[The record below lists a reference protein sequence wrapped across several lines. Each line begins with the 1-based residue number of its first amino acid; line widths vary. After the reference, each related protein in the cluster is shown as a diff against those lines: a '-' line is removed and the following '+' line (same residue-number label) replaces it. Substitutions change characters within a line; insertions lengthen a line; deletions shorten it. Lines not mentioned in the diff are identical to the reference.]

1 MSVLLYWRRLVLLG
15 GYGMKK
21 FIVAGIFMVLC
32 TGLQAQSMDTTSIY
46 KDRKDSLSAAV
57 FVGHQENSISRGK
70 TLRTELISASG
81 LQKMA
86 CCNLAESFENSASV
100 TVGYSDAVTGA
111 RQIRLL
117 GLSGTYTQMLD
128 ENRPVMR
135 GITAPYGL
143 SYVPGPWLES
153 IQIAKGSPSVI
164 NGLES
169 MTGQINLE
177 HKKPTEEKPLFI
189 QASMMSDT
197 KADFNATSAWRL
209 SPTIYTILLGHVSGN
224 FKTYDMNHD
233 GFRDDPRML
242 QFNVANRW
250 LYYTPELQVR
260 WGVKAVRDRRQGG
273 MDGYDKDRLHSLVT
287 EPVEVTAPARGSVVR
302 QDSPTAEVTS
312 IKESLSGTPWG
323 TDITNSLLNAY
334 LKVGKPLREDGSSS
348 IAAIADWSWQKSD
361 SWFGASS
368 YLASQQSGF
377 VNLLYRNM
385 LNESHDF
392 TVGLSGTFDH
402 IDEAV
407 SKLDY
412 SLWNMT
418 DGNILRPYSGIADHF
433 FGGAYGEYTFHAGD
447 IFTSIVGVSAD
458 WYKGN
463 GLKVAPRVTLK
474 YSPAEWLVARANGG
488 RGLRYADPVADNIGV
503 MSTHSWLKG
512 DCMERLL
519 EDSWTFGGNV
529 TFYLPFGVDPSKT
542 YISFDYFRTQ
552 FVRQSMVDYEVP
564 GVDVNGGR
572 EIWFFD
578 SDGRRSYSDNWQVDF
593 NVEPFDRFT
602 VALTGRYTNARQE
615 NYGGELVEKPMLSRF
630 KGVLNLQYKTNLS
643 RWIFDFTAS
652 VNGSARVYDFM
663 KDLRDGDGSL
673 LYADGRTPVYPL
685 LYAQITRRFRGFDIY
700 AGVENITDFTQKHV
714 LVGDRNAAGERSPWT
729 SGFDASCVWG
739 PIMGRRINLGVRLT
753 LWRATKND

>member
-1 MSVLLYWRRLVLLG
+1 MATVLSVGMS
-15 GYGMKK
+15 
-21 FIVAGIFMVLC
+21 
-32 TGLQAQSMDTTSIY
+32 AQSVDTTSIY
-46 KDRKDSLSAAV
+46 KDRKDSLNATV

-197 KADFNATSAWRL
+197 KADFNATSAWQL
-209 SPTIYTILLGHVSGN
+209 SPTVYTILLGHVSGN
-224 FKTYDMNHD
+224 FKTYDMNDD
-233 GFRDDPRML
+233 GFRDDPKML

-260 WGVKAVRDRRQGG
+260 WGVKAVRDHRQGG
-273 MDGYDKDRLHSLVT
+273 MDGYDKSGMEPRWASDEFILEPT
-287 EPVEVTAPARGSVVR
+287 EGNSFAKYLS
-302 QDSPTAEVTS
+302 
-312 IKESLSGTPWG
+312 ESPWG

-377 VNLLYRNM
+377 INLLYRNM

-407 SKLDY
+407 AKLDY
-412 SLWNMT
+412 GLWSGENWN
-418 DGNILRPYSGIADHF
+418 GQRPYSGIADHF

-458 WYKGN
+458 WYKGS
-463 GLKVAPRVTLK
+463 GFKLAPRVTLK
-474 YSPAEWLVARANGG
+474 YSPTEWFVARVNGG

-503 MSTHSWLKG
+503 MSTHSRLQG
-512 DCMERLL
+512 NCMERLL
-519 EDSWTFGGNV
+519 EDSWTFGGNL
-529 TFYLPFGVDPSKT
+529 TFYMPLGVDPSKT
-542 YISFDYFRTQ
+542 YVSFDYFRTQ
-552 FVRQSMVDYEVP
+552 FARQLMVDYEMP
-564 GVDVNGGR
+564 GTDVNGGR
-572 EIWFFD
+572 DIWFFD
-578 SDGRRSYSDNWQVDF
+578 SGGRRSYSDNWQVDF

-602 VALTGRYTNARQE
+602 VALTGRYTNAWQE
-615 NYGGELVEKPMLSRF
+615 NYGGELVEKPMLSCF

-663 KDLRDGDGSL
+663 KDLKDDGGEL
-673 LYADGRTPVYPL
+673 LYPDGRTPVYPL

-700 AGVENITDFTQKHV
+700 AGVENITNFTQKHV
-714 LVGDRNAAGERSPWT
+714 LVGDRNAAGEWTPWT
-729 SGFDASCVWG
+729 PGFDASCVWG

>member
-1 MSVLLYWRRLVLLG
+1 
-15 GYGMKK
+15 MKK
-21 FIVAGIFMVLC
+21 VIFIGIFMVL
-32 TGLQAQSMDTTSIY
+32 GASLFAQSVDTASIY
-46 KDRKDSLSAAV
+46 KDRKDSLNATV

-128 ENRPVMR
+128 ENRPIMR

-197 KADFNATSAWRL
+197 KADFNATSAWQL
-209 SPTIYTILLGHVSGN
+209 SPTIYTIVLGHVSGN

-233 GFRDDPRML
+233 GFRDDPKML
-242 QFNVANRW
+242 QLNVANRW

-273 MDGYDKDRLHSLVT
+273 MDGYDKDRV
-287 EPVEVTAPARGSVVR
+287 
-302 QDSPTAEVTS
+302 
-312 IKESLSGTPWG
+312 SLSNTPWG
-323 TDITNSLLNAY
+323 TDITNRLLNAY

-385 LNESHDF
+385 LNDSHDF

-407 SKLDY
+407 AKLDY
-412 SLWNMT
+412 GLWNT
-418 DGNILRPYSGIADHF
+418 ADGNIQRPYSGIADHF

-463 GLKVAPRVTLK
+463 GFKVAPRVTLK
-474 YSPAEWLVARANGG
+474 YSPVEWFVARANGG

-529 TFYLPFGVDPSKT
+529 TFYMPFGVDPSKT

-552 FVRQSMVDYEVP
+552 FSRQLMVDYEVT
-564 GVDVNGGR
+564 GADVNGGR
-572 EIWFFD
+572 DIWFFD

-593 NVEPFDRFT
+593 NIEPFDRFT

-615 NYGGELVEKPMLSRF
+615 NYNGALVEKPMLSRF

-663 KDLRDGDGSL
+663 KDLKDGDGSL

-685 LYAQITRRFRGFDIY
+685 LYAQITRRFRGFDVY
-700 AGVENITDFTQKHV
+700 VGVENITNFTQKHV
-714 LVGDRNAAGERSPWT
+714 LVGDHNASGEWTPWT
-729 SGFDASCVWG
+729 PGFDASCVWG

>member
-1 MSVLLYWRRLVLLG
+1 MATVLSVGMS
-15 GYGMKK
+15 
-21 FIVAGIFMVLC
+21 
-32 TGLQAQSMDTTSIY
+32 AQSVDTTSIY
-46 KDRKDSLSAAV
+46 KDRKDSLNATV

-197 KADFNATSAWRL
+197 KADFNATSAWQL
-209 SPTIYTILLGHVSGN
+209 SPTVYTILLGHVSGN
-224 FKTYDMNHD
+224 FKTYDMNDD
-233 GFRDDPRML
+233 GFRDDPKML

-260 WGVKAVRDRRQGG
+260 WGVKAVRDHRQGG
-273 MDGYDKDRLHSLVT
+273 MDGYDKSGMEPRWASDESILEPT
-287 EPVEVTAPARGSVVR
+287 EGNSFAKYLS
-302 QDSPTAEVTS
+302 
-312 IKESLSGTPWG
+312 ESHWG

-377 VNLLYRNM
+377 INLLYRNM

-407 SKLDY
+407 AKLDY
-412 SLWNMT
+412 GLWSGENWN
-418 DGNILRPYSGIADHF
+418 GQRPYSGIADHF

-503 MSTHSWLKG
+503 MSTHSRLQG
-512 DCMERLL
+512 NCMERLL
-519 EDSWTFGGNV
+519 EDSWTFGGNL
-529 TFYLPFGVDPSKT
+529 TFYMPLGVDPSKT
-542 YISFDYFRTQ
+542 YVSFDYFRTQ
-552 FVRQSMVDYEVP
+552 FARQLMVDYEVP
-564 GVDVNGGR
+564 GTDVNGGR
-572 EIWFFD
+572 DIWFFD

-615 NYGGELVEKPMLSRF
+615 NYGGELVEKPMLSCF

-663 KDLRDGDGSL
+663 KDLKDDGGEL
-673 LYADGRTPVYPL
+673 LYPDGCTPVYPL

-700 AGVENITDFTQKHV
+700 AGVENITNFTQKHV
-714 LVGDRNAAGERSPWT
+714 LVGDRNAAGEWTPWT
-729 SGFDASCVWG
+729 PGFDASCVWG

>member
-1 MSVLLYWRRLVLLG
+1 MWIMRGLIISFLAV
-15 GYGMKK
+15 
-21 FIVAGIFMVLC
+21 FALC
-32 TGLQAQSMDTTSIY
+32 SPLSAQSVDTASIY
-46 KDRKDSLSAAV
+46 KDRKDSLSATV
-57 FVGHQENSISRGK
+57 FVGHQENAISRGK

-143 SYVPGPWLES
+143 SYIPGPWLES

-197 KADFNATSAWRL
+197 KADFNATSAWQV
-209 SPTIYTILLGHVSGN
+209 SPALYTILLGHVSGN
-224 FKTYDMNHD
+224 FKTFDMNDD

-242 QFNVANRW
+242 QFNVSNRW

-260 WGVKAVRDRRQGG
+260 WGVKAVKDRRQGG
-273 MDGYDKDRLHSLVT
+273 MDGYDKDR
-287 EPVEVTAPARGSVVR
+287 VR
-302 QDSPTAEVTS
+302 EALPLNYTS
-312 IKESLSGTPWG
+312 GALFNEPWG
-323 TDITNSLLNAY
+323 TDIDNRLLNAY

-348 IAAIADWSWQKSD
+348 VAAVVDWSWQKSD

-368 YLASQQSGF
+368 YLAEQQSGF
-377 VNLLYRNM
+377 VNLLYRNK
-385 LNESHDF
+385 LNDSHDF

-402 IDEAV
+402 IDETAA
-407 SKLDY
+407 KMD
-412 SLWNMT
+412 WAF
-418 DGNILRPYSGIADHF
+418 GNIYGNLMMGENVAYPYNGEADHL

-447 IFTSIVGVSAD
+447 IFTSIVGVAAN

-463 GLKVAPRVTLK
+463 GFKAAPRVTLK
-474 YSPAEWLVARANGG
+474 YSPVEWFVARANGG
-488 RGLRYADPVADNIGV
+488 RGLRYADPLADNIGV
-503 MSTHSWLKG
+503 MSTHSVIRG
-512 DCMERLL
+512 NCMERLL

-529 TFYLPFGVDPSKT
+529 TFYMPFGADPSTT
-542 YISFDYFRTQ
+542 YVSLDYFRTMFTKQ
-552 FVRQSMVDYEVP
+552 LMVDYEVP
-564 GVDVNGGR
+564 SLYGADGDKAGLR
-572 EIWFFD
+572 SIYFFD
-578 SDGRRSYSDNWQVDF
+578 SDWRRSYSDNWQIDF
-593 NVEPFDRFT
+593 NVEPFERFT
-602 VALTGRYTNARQE
+602 VALTGRYTNAKAE
-615 NYGGELVEKPMLSRF
+615 NYSGALVEKPMLSRF

-663 KDLRDGDGSL
+663 KDLRDDDGAL
-673 LYADGRTPVYPL
+673 LYPDGRTPVYPM

-700 AGVENITDFTQKHV
+700 AGVENITNFTQKKV
-714 LVGDRNAAGERSPWT
+714 LVGDRNAAGEWTPWT
-729 SGFDASCVWG
+729 PGFDASCVWG
-739 PIMGRRINLGVRLT
+739 PLMGRRINVGVRLT
-753 LWRATKND
+753 LWRATKD

>member
-1 MSVLLYWRRLVLLG
+1 MAL
-15 GYGMKK
+15 
-21 FIVAGIFMVLC
+21 ALC
-32 TGLQAQSMDTTSIY
+32 SSLAAQSVDTTSIY
-46 KDRKDSLSAAV
+46 KDRKDSLSATV
-57 FVGHQENSISRGK
+57 FVGHQDNAISKGK
-70 TLRTELISASG
+70 TLRTELISSSG

-197 KADFNATSAWRL
+197 KADFNATSAWQL
-209 SPTIYTILLGHVSGN
+209 SPKVYTILLGHVSGN

-233 GFRDDPRML
+233 GFRDDPKML

-260 WGVKAVRDRRQGG
+260 WGVKAVKDHRQGG
-273 MDGYDKDRLHSLVT
+273 MDGYDKDR
-287 EPVEVTAPARGSVVR
+287 VR
-302 QDSPTAEVTS
+302 EALPLNYTS
-312 IKESLSGTPWG
+312 GDLFSEPWG
-323 TDITNSLLNAY
+323 TDIDNRLLNAY
-334 LKVGKPLREDGSSS
+334 LKVGKPLREDGSAS

-368 YLASQQSGF
+368 YLAEQQSGF
-377 VNLLYRNM
+377 VNLLYRNK
-385 LNESHDF
+385 LNDSHDF

-402 IDEAV
+402 IDESAA
-407 SKLDY
+407 KMDY
-412 SLWNMT
+412 T
-418 DGNILRPYSGIADHF
+418 FGNIYGQLMMGENILHPYADVTDHF

-447 IFTSIVGVSAD
+447 IFTSIVGVDAN
-458 WYKGN
+458 WYKEN
-463 GLKVAPRVTLK
+463 GFKVAPRVTLK
-474 YSPAEWLVARANGG
+474 YSPAEWFVARANGG
-488 RGLRYADPVADNIGV
+488 RGLRYADPLADNIGV
-503 MSTHSWLKG
+503 MSTHSVFFG
-512 DCMERLL
+512 NCMNRLL

-529 TFYLPFGVDPSKT
+529 TFYMPFGADPSKT
-542 YISFDYFRTQ
+542 YISLDYFRSQ
-552 FVRQSMVDYEVP
+552 FVDQLMVDYEVP
-564 GVDVNGGR
+564 SVYGADGDKAGLR
-572 EIWFFD
+572 GIYFFD

-602 VALTGRYTNARQE
+602 VSLTGRYTNAKSE
-615 NYGGELVEKPMLSRF
+615 NYSGSLVEKPMLSRF

-663 KDLRDGDGSL
+663 KDLKDDDGSL
-673 LYADGRTPVYPL
+673 LYPDGRTPVYPM
-685 LYAQITRRFRGFDIY
+685 LYAQVTRRFRGFDVY
-700 AGVENITDFTQKHV
+700 VGVENLTNFTQKKV
-714 LVGDRNAAGERSPWT
+714 LVGDRNAAGEWTPWT
-729 SGFDASCVWG
+729 PGFDASCVWG
-739 PIMGRRINLGVRLT
+739 PIMGRRINVGVRLT
-753 LWRATKND
+753 LWRATKD

>member
-1 MSVLLYWRRLVLLG
+1 MATVLSVGMS
-15 GYGMKK
+15 
-21 FIVAGIFMVLC
+21 
-32 TGLQAQSMDTTSIY
+32 AQSVDTTSIY
-46 KDRKDSLSAAV
+46 KDRKDSLNATV

-197 KADFNATSAWRL
+197 KADFNATSAWQL
-209 SPTIYTILLGHVSGN
+209 SPTFYTLLLGHVSGN
-224 FKTYDMNHD
+224 FQTYDMNDD
-233 GFRDDPRML
+233 GFRDDPKML

-260 WGVKAVRDRRQGG
+260 WGVKAVRDHRQGG
-273 MDGYDKDRLHSLVT
+273 MDGYDKSGMEPRWASDEFILEPT
-287 EPVEVTAPARGSVVR
+287 EGNSFAKYLS
-302 QDSPTAEVTS
+302 
-312 IKESLSGTPWG
+312 ESPWG

-377 VNLLYRNM
+377 INLLYRNM

-407 SKLDY
+407 AKLDY
-412 SLWNMT
+412 GLWSGENWN
-418 DGNILRPYSGIADHF
+418 GQRPYSGIADHF

-458 WYKGN
+458 WYKGS
-463 GLKVAPRVTLK
+463 GFKLAPRVTLK
-474 YSPAEWLVARANGG
+474 YSPTEWFVARANGG

-503 MSTHSWLKG
+503 MSTHSRLQG
-512 DCMERLL
+512 NCMERLL
-519 EDSWTFGGNV
+519 EDSWTFGGNL
-529 TFYLPFGVDPSKT
+529 TFYMPLGVDPSKT
-542 YISFDYFRTQ
+542 YVSFDYFRTQ
-552 FVRQSMVDYEVP
+552 FARQLMVDYEMP
-564 GVDVNGGR
+564 GTDVNGGR
-572 EIWFFD
+572 DIWFFD
-578 SDGRRSYSDNWQVDF
+578 SGGRRSYSDNWQVDF

-615 NYGGELVEKPMLSRF
+615 NYGGELVEKPMLSCF

-663 KDLRDGDGSL
+663 KDLKDDGGEL
-673 LYADGRTPVYPL
+673 LYPDGRTPVYPL

-700 AGVENITDFTQKHV
+700 AGVENITNFTQMHV
-714 LVGDRNAAGERSPWT
+714 LVGDRNAAGEWTPWT
-729 SGFDASCVWG
+729 PGFDASCVWG

>member
-1 MSVLLYWRRLVLLG
+1 MATVLSVGMS
-15 GYGMKK
+15 
-21 FIVAGIFMVLC
+21 
-32 TGLQAQSMDTTSIY
+32 AQSVDTTSIY
-46 KDRKDSLSAAV
+46 KDRKDSLNATV

-197 KADFNATSAWRL
+197 KADFNATSAWQL
-209 SPTIYTILLGHVSGN
+209 SPTVYTILLGHVSGN
-224 FKTYDMNHD
+224 FKTYDMNDD
-233 GFRDDPRML
+233 GFRDDPKML

-260 WGVKAVRDRRQGG
+260 WGVKAVRDHRQGG
-273 MDGYDKDRLHSLVT
+273 MDGYDKSGMEPRWASDEFILEPT
-287 EPVEVTAPARGSVVR
+287 EGNSFAKYLS
-302 QDSPTAEVTS
+302 
-312 IKESLSGTPWG
+312 ESPWG

-377 VNLLYRNM
+377 INLLYRNM

-407 SKLDY
+407 AKLDY
-412 SLWNMT
+412 GLWSGENWN
-418 DGNILRPYSGIADHF
+418 GQRPYSGIADHF

-503 MSTHSWLKG
+503 MSTHSRLQG
-512 DCMERLL
+512 NCMERLL
-519 EDSWTFGGNV
+519 EDSWTFGGNL
-529 TFYLPFGVDPSKT
+529 TFYMPLGVDPSKT
-542 YISFDYFRTQ
+542 YVSFDYFRTQ
-552 FVRQSMVDYEVP
+552 FARQLMVDYEVP
-564 GVDVNGGR
+564 GTDVNGGR
-572 EIWFFD
+572 DIWFFD

-615 NYGGELVEKPMLSRF
+615 NYGGELVEKPMLSCF

-663 KDLRDGDGSL
+663 KDLKDDGGEL
-673 LYADGRTPVYPL
+673 LYPDGRTPVYPL

-700 AGVENITDFTQKHV
+700 AGVENITNFTQMHV
-714 LVGDRNAAGERSPWT
+714 LVGDRNAAGEWTPWT
-729 SGFDASCVWG
+729 PGFDASCVWG

>member
-1 MSVLLYWRRLVLLG
+1 MATVLSVGMS
-15 GYGMKK
+15 
-21 FIVAGIFMVLC
+21 
-32 TGLQAQSMDTTSIY
+32 AQSVDTTSIY
-46 KDRKDSLSAAV
+46 KDRKDSLNATV

-197 KADFNATSAWRL
+197 KADFNATSAWQL
-209 SPTIYTILLGHVSGN
+209 SPTVYTILLGHVSGN
-224 FKTYDMNHD
+224 FKTYDMNDD
-233 GFRDDPRML
+233 GFRDDPKML

-260 WGVKAVRDRRQGG
+260 WGVKAVRDHRQGG
-273 MDGYDKDRLHSLVT
+273 MDGYDKSGMEPRWASDEFVLEPT
-287 EPVEVTAPARGSVVR
+287 EGNSFAKYLS
-302 QDSPTAEVTS
+302 
-312 IKESLSGTPWG
+312 ESPWG

-377 VNLLYRNM
+377 INLLYRNM

-407 SKLDY
+407 AKLDY
-412 SLWNMT
+412 GLWSGENWN
-418 DGNILRPYSGIADHF
+418 GQRPYSGIADHF

-458 WYKGN
+458 WYKGS
-463 GLKVAPRVTLK
+463 GFKLAPRVTLK
-474 YSPAEWLVARANGG
+474 YSPAEWFVVRANGG

-503 MSTHSWLKG
+503 MSTHSRLQG
-512 DCMERLL
+512 NCMERLL
-519 EDSWTFGGNV
+519 EDSWTFGGNL
-529 TFYLPFGVDPSKT
+529 TFYMPLGVDPSKT
-542 YISFDYFRTQ
+542 YVSFDYFRTQ
-552 FVRQSMVDYEVP
+552 FARQLMVDYEVP
-564 GVDVNGGR
+564 GTDVNGGR
-572 EIWFFD
+572 DIWFFD

-615 NYGGELVEKPMLSRF
+615 NYGGELVEKPMLSCF

-663 KDLRDGDGSL
+663 KDLKDDGGEL
-673 LYADGRTPVYPL
+673 LYPDGRTPVYPL

-700 AGVENITDFTQKHV
+700 AGVENITNFTQKHV
-714 LVGDRNAAGERSPWT
+714 LVGDRNAAGEWTPWT
-729 SGFDASCVWG
+729 PGFDASCVWG

>member
-1 MSVLLYWRRLVLLG
+1 MATVLSVGMS
-15 GYGMKK
+15 
-21 FIVAGIFMVLC
+21 
-32 TGLQAQSMDTTSIY
+32 AQSVDTTSIY
-46 KDRKDSLSAAV
+46 KDRKDSLNATV

-197 KADFNATSAWRL
+197 KADFNATSAWQL
-209 SPTIYTILLGHVSGN
+209 SPTVYTILLGHVSGN
-224 FKTYDMNHD
+224 FKTYDMNDD
-233 GFRDDPRML
+233 GFRDDPKML

-260 WGVKAVRDRRQGG
+260 WGVKAVRDHRQGG
-273 MDGYDKDRLHSLVT
+273 MDGYDKSGMEPRWASDESILEPT
-287 EPVEVTAPARGSVVR
+287 EGNSFAKYLS
-302 QDSPTAEVTS
+302 
-312 IKESLSGTPWG
+312 ESHWG

-377 VNLLYRNM
+377 INLLYRNM

-407 SKLDY
+407 AKLDY
-412 SLWNMT
+412 GLWSGENWN
-418 DGNILRPYSGIADHF
+418 GQRPYSGIADHF

-458 WYKGN
+458 WYKGS
-463 GLKVAPRVTLK
+463 GFKLAPRVTLK
-474 YSPAEWLVARANGG
+474 YSPTEWFVARANGG

-503 MSTHSWLKG
+503 MSTHSRLQG
-512 DCMERLL
+512 NCMERLL
-519 EDSWTFGGNV
+519 EDSWTFGGNL
-529 TFYLPFGVDPSKT
+529 TFYMPLGVDPSKT
-542 YISFDYFRTQ
+542 YVSFDYFRTQ
-552 FVRQSMVDYEVP
+552 FARQLMVDYEVP
-564 GVDVNGGR
+564 GTDVNGGR
-572 EIWFFD
+572 DIWFFD

-615 NYGGELVEKPMLSRF
+615 NYGGELVEKPMLSCF

-663 KDLRDGDGSL
+663 KDLKDDGGEL
-673 LYADGRTPVYPL
+673 LYPDGRTPVYPL

-700 AGVENITDFTQKHV
+700 AGVENITNFTQMHV
-714 LVGDRNAAGERSPWT
+714 LVGDRNAAGEWTPWT
-729 SGFDASCVWG
+729 PGFDASCVWG

>member
-1 MSVLLYWRRLVLLG
+1 MATVLSVGMS
-15 GYGMKK
+15 
-21 FIVAGIFMVLC
+21 
-32 TGLQAQSMDTTSIY
+32 AQSVDTTSIY
-46 KDRKDSLSAAV
+46 KDRKDSLNATV

-197 KADFNATSAWRL
+197 KADFNATSAWQL
-209 SPTIYTILLGHVSGN
+209 SPTVYTILLGHVSGN
-224 FKTYDMNHD
+224 FKTYDMNDD
-233 GFRDDPRML
+233 GFRDDPKML

-260 WGVKAVRDRRQGG
+260 WGVKAVRDHRQGG
-273 MDGYDKDRLHSLVT
+273 MDGYDKSGMEPRWASDEFILEPT
-287 EPVEVTAPARGSVVR
+287 EGNSFAKYLS
-302 QDSPTAEVTS
+302 
-312 IKESLSGTPWG
+312 ESHWG

-377 VNLLYRNM
+377 INLLYRNM

-407 SKLDY
+407 AKLDY
-412 SLWNMT
+412 GLWSGENWN
-418 DGNILRPYSGIADHF
+418 GQRPYSGIADHF

-458 WYKGN
+458 WYKGS
-463 GLKVAPRVTLK
+463 GFKLAPRVTLK
-474 YSPAEWLVARANGG
+474 YSLAEWFVARANGG

-503 MSTHSWLKG
+503 MSTHSRLQG
-512 DCMERLL
+512 NCMERLL
-519 EDSWTFGGNV
+519 EDSWTFGGNL
-529 TFYLPFGVDPSKT
+529 TFYMPLGVDPSKT

-552 FVRQSMVDYEVP
+552 FARQLMVDYEVP
-564 GVDVNGGR
+564 GTDVNGGR
-572 EIWFFD
+572 DIWFFD

-615 NYGGELVEKPMLSRF
+615 NYGGELVEKPMLSCF

-663 KDLRDGDGSL
+663 KDLKDDGGEL
-673 LYADGRTPVYPL
+673 LYPDGRTPVYPL

-700 AGVENITDFTQKHV
+700 AGVENITNFTQMHV
-714 LVGDRNAAGERSPWT
+714 LVGDRNAAGEWTPWT
-729 SGFDASCVWG
+729 PGFDASCVWG

>member
-1 MSVLLYWRRLVLLG
+1 MATVLSVGMS
-15 GYGMKK
+15 
-21 FIVAGIFMVLC
+21 
-32 TGLQAQSMDTTSIY
+32 AQSVDTTSIY
-46 KDRKDSLSAAV
+46 KDRKDSLNATV

-197 KADFNATSAWRL
+197 KADFNATSAWQL
-209 SPTIYTILLGHVSGN
+209 SPTVYTILLGHVSGN
-224 FKTYDMNHD
+224 FKTYDMNDD
-233 GFRDDPRML
+233 GFRDDPKML

-260 WGVKAVRDRRQGG
+260 WGVKAVRDHRQGG
-273 MDGYDKDRLHSLVT
+273 MDGYDKSGMEPRWASDEFILEPT
-287 EPVEVTAPARGSVVR
+287 EGNSFAKYLS
-302 QDSPTAEVTS
+302 
-312 IKESLSGTPWG
+312 ESHWG

-348 IAAIADWSWQKSD
+348 MAAIADWSWQKSD

-377 VNLLYRNM
+377 INLLYRNM

-407 SKLDY
+407 AKLDY
-412 SLWNMT
+412 GLWSGENWN
-418 DGNILRPYSGIADHF
+418 GQRPYSGIADHF

-458 WYKGN
+458 WYKGS
-463 GLKVAPRVTLK
+463 GFKLAPRVTLK

-503 MSTHSWLKG
+503 MSTHSRLQG
-512 DCMERLL
+512 NCMERLL
-519 EDSWTFGGNV
+519 EDSWTFGGNL
-529 TFYLPFGVDPSKT
+529 TFYMPLGVDPSKT
-542 YISFDYFRTQ
+542 YVSFDYFRTQ
-552 FVRQSMVDYEVP
+552 FARQLMVDYEVP
-564 GVDVNGGR
+564 GTDVNGGR
-572 EIWFFD
+572 DIWFFD

-615 NYGGELVEKPMLSRF
+615 NYGGELVEKPMLSCF

-663 KDLRDGDGSL
+663 KDLKDDGGEL
-673 LYADGRTPVYPL
+673 LYPDGRTPVYPL

-700 AGVENITDFTQKHV
+700 AGVENITNFTQMHV
-714 LVGDRNAAGERSPWT
+714 LVGDRNAAGEWTPWT
-729 SGFDASCVWG
+729 PGFDASCVWG

>member
-1 MSVLLYWRRLVLLG
+1 MATVLSVGMS
-15 GYGMKK
+15 
-21 FIVAGIFMVLC
+21 
-32 TGLQAQSMDTTSIY
+32 AQSVDTTSIY
-46 KDRKDSLSAAV
+46 KDRKDSLNATV

-197 KADFNATSAWRL
+197 KADFNATSAWQL
-209 SPTIYTILLGHVSGN
+209 SPTVYTILLGHVSGN
-224 FKTYDMNHD
+224 FKTYDMNDD
-233 GFRDDPRML
+233 GFRDDPKML

-260 WGVKAVRDRRQGG
+260 WGVKAVRDHRQGG
-273 MDGYDKDRLHSLVT
+273 MDGYDKSGMEPRWASDEFILEPT
-287 EPVEVTAPARGSVVR
+287 EGNSFAKYLS
-302 QDSPTAEVTS
+302 
-312 IKESLSGTPWG
+312 ESPWG

-377 VNLLYRNM
+377 INLLYRNM

-407 SKLDY
+407 AKLDY
-412 SLWNMT
+412 GLWSGENWN
-418 DGNILRPYSGIADHF
+418 GQRPYSGIADHF

-458 WYKGN
+458 WYKGS
-463 GLKVAPRVTLK
+463 GFKLAPRVTLK
-474 YSPAEWLVARANGG
+474 YSPAEWFVVRANGG

-503 MSTHSWLKG
+503 MSTHSRLQG
-512 DCMERLL
+512 NCMERLL
-519 EDSWTFGGNV
+519 EDSWTFGGNL
-529 TFYLPFGVDPSKT
+529 TFYMPLGVDPSKT
-542 YISFDYFRTQ
+542 YVSFDYFRTQ
-552 FVRQSMVDYEVP
+552 FARQLMVDYEVP
-564 GVDVNGGR
+564 GTDVNGGR
-572 EIWFFD
+572 DIWFFD

-615 NYGGELVEKPMLSRF
+615 NYGGELVEKPMLSCF

-663 KDLRDGDGSL
+663 KDLKDDGGEL
-673 LYADGRTPVYPL
+673 LYPDGRTPVYPL

-700 AGVENITDFTQKHV
+700 AGVENITNFTQMHV
-714 LVGDRNAAGERSPWT
+714 LVGDRNAAGEWTPWT
-729 SGFDASCVWG
+729 PGFDASCVWG

>member
-1 MSVLLYWRRLVLLG
+1 MATVLSVGMS
-15 GYGMKK
+15 
-21 FIVAGIFMVLC
+21 
-32 TGLQAQSMDTTSIY
+32 AQSVDTTSIY
-46 KDRKDSLSAAV
+46 KDRKDSLNATV

-197 KADFNATSAWRL
+197 KADFNATSAWQL
-209 SPTIYTILLGHVSGN
+209 SPTVYTILLGHVSGN
-224 FKTYDMNHD
+224 FKTYDMNDD
-233 GFRDDPRML
+233 GFRDDPKML

-260 WGVKAVRDRRQGG
+260 WGVKAVRDHRQGG
-273 MDGYDKDRLHSLVT
+273 MDGYDKSGMEPRWASDESILEPT
-287 EPVEVTAPARGSVVR
+287 EGNSFAKYLS
-302 QDSPTAEVTS
+302 
-312 IKESLSGTPWG
+312 ESHWG

-377 VNLLYRNM
+377 INLLYRNM

-407 SKLDY
+407 AKLDY
-412 SLWNMT
+412 GLWSGENWN
-418 DGNILRPYSGIADHF
+418 GQRPYSGIADHF

-463 GLKVAPRVTLK
+463 GLKVAPKVTLK

-503 MSTHSWLKG
+503 MSTHSRLQG
-512 DCMERLL
+512 NCMERLL
-519 EDSWTFGGNV
+519 EDSWTFGGNL
-529 TFYLPFGVDPSKT
+529 TFYMPLGVDPSKT
-542 YISFDYFRTQ
+542 YVSFDYFRTQ
-552 FVRQSMVDYEVP
+552 FARQLMVDYEVP
-564 GVDVNGGR
+564 GTDVNGGR
-572 EIWFFD
+572 DIWFFD

-615 NYGGELVEKPMLSRF
+615 NYGGELVEKPMLSCF

-663 KDLRDGDGSL
+663 KDLKDDGGEL
-673 LYADGRTPVYPL
+673 LYPDGRTPVYPL

-700 AGVENITDFTQKHV
+700 AGVENITNFTQMHV
-714 LVGDRNAAGERSPWT
+714 LVGDRNAAGEWTPWT
-729 SGFDASCVWG
+729 PGFDASCVWG

>member
-1 MSVLLYWRRLVLLG
+1 
-15 GYGMKK
+15 MKK

-32 TGLQAQSMDTTSIY
+32 TGLQAQSVDTTSIY

-368 YLASQQSGF
+368 YLANQQSGF

-407 SKLDY
+407 AN
-412 SLWNMT
+412 WTMAC
-418 DGNILRPYSGIADHF
+418 GI
-433 FGGAYGEYTFHAGD
+433 
-447 IFTSIVGVSAD
+447 
-458 WYKGN
+458 
-463 GLKVAPRVTLK
+463 
-474 YSPAEWLVARANGG
+474 
-488 RGLRYADPVADNIGV
+488 
-503 MSTHSWLKG
+503 
-512 DCMERLL
+512 
-519 EDSWTFGGNV
+519 
-529 TFYLPFGVDPSKT
+529 
-542 YISFDYFRTQ
+542 
-552 FVRQSMVDYEVP
+552 
-564 GVDVNGGR
+564 
-572 EIWFFD
+572 
-578 SDGRRSYSDNWQVDF
+578 
-593 NVEPFDRFT
+593 
-602 VALTGRYTNARQE
+602 
-615 NYGGELVEKPMLSRF
+615 
-630 KGVLNLQYKTNLS
+630 
-643 RWIFDFTAS
+643 
-652 VNGSARVYDFM
+652 
-663 KDLRDGDGSL
+663 
-673 LYADGRTPVYPL
+673 
-685 LYAQITRRFRGFDIY
+685 
-700 AGVENITDFTQKHV
+700 
-714 LVGDRNAAGERSPWT
+714 
-729 SGFDASCVWG
+729 
-739 PIMGRRINLGVRLT
+739 
-753 LWRATKND
+753 

>member
-1 MSVLLYWRRLVLLG
+1 MATVLSVGMS
-15 GYGMKK
+15 
-21 FIVAGIFMVLC
+21 
-32 TGLQAQSMDTTSIY
+32 AQSVDTTSIY
-46 KDRKDSLSAAV
+46 KDRKDSLNATV

-197 KADFNATSAWRL
+197 KADFNATSAWQL
-209 SPTIYTILLGHVSGN
+209 SPTVYTILLGHVSGN
-224 FKTYDMNHD
+224 FKTYDMNDD
-233 GFRDDPRML
+233 GFRDDPKML

-260 WGVKAVRDRRQGG
+260 WGVKAVRDHRQGG
-273 MDGYDKDRLHSLVT
+273 MDGYDKSGMEPRWASDESILEPT
-287 EPVEVTAPARGSVVR
+287 EGNSFAKYLS
-302 QDSPTAEVTS
+302 
-312 IKESLSGTPWG
+312 ESHWG

-377 VNLLYRNM
+377 INLLYRNM

-407 SKLDY
+407 AKLDY
-412 SLWNMT
+412 GLWSGENWN
-418 DGNILRPYSGIADHF
+418 GQRPYSGIADHF
-433 FGGAYGEYTFHAGD
+433 FGGAYGEYTFHAGN

-503 MSTHSWLKG
+503 MSTHSRLQG
-512 DCMERLL
+512 NCMERLL
-519 EDSWTFGGNV
+519 EDSWTFGGNL
-529 TFYLPFGVDPSKT
+529 TFYMPLGVDPSKT
-542 YISFDYFRTQ
+542 YVSFDYFRTQ
-552 FVRQSMVDYEVP
+552 FARQLMVDYEVP
-564 GVDVNGGR
+564 GTDVNGGR
-572 EIWFFD
+572 DIWFFD

-615 NYGGELVEKPMLSRF
+615 NYGGELVEKPMLSCF

-663 KDLRDGDGSL
+663 KDLKDDGGEL
-673 LYADGRTPVYPL
+673 LYPDGCTPVYPL

-700 AGVENITDFTQKHV
+700 AGVENITNFTQKHV
-714 LVGDRNAAGERSPWT
+714 LVGDRNAAGEWTPWT
-729 SGFDASCVWG
+729 PGFDASCVWG

>member
-1 MSVLLYWRRLVLLG
+1 MGIMRRV
-15 GYGMKK
+15 
-21 FIVAGIFMVLC
+21 IVSFFAAFALC
-32 TGLQAQSMDTTSIY
+32 ASLSAQSVDTTSIY
-46 KDRKDSLSAAV
+46 KDRKDSLSVTV
-57 FVGHQENSISRGK
+57 FVGHQENAISKGK

-86 CCNLAESFENSASV
+86 CCNLAESFENTASV

-197 KADFNATSAWRL
+197 KADFNATSAWQV
-209 SPTIYTILLGHVSGN
+209 SPTLYTILLGHVSGN

-233 GFRDDPRML
+233 GFRDDPKML

-260 WGVKAVRDRRQGG
+260 WGVKAVKDHRQGG
-273 MDGYDKDRLHSLVT
+273 MDGYDKDR
-287 EPVEVTAPARGSVVR
+287 VR
-302 QDSPTAEVTS
+302 EALPLNYTS
-312 IKESLSGTPWG
+312 GELFKEPWG
-323 TDITNSLLNAY
+323 TDIDNRLLNAY

-348 IAAIADWSWQKSD
+348 VAAVVDWSWQKSD

-368 YLASQQSGF
+368 YLAEQQSGF
-377 VNLLYRNM
+377 VNLLYRNK
-385 LNESHDF
+385 LNDSHDF

-402 IDEAV
+402 IDETAA
-407 SKLDY
+407 KMD
-412 SLWNMT
+412 WAF
-418 DGNILRPYSGIADHF
+418 GNIYGQLMMGENILNPYSGVADHF

-447 IFTSIVGVSAD
+447 IFTSIVGVAAN

-463 GLKVAPRVTLK
+463 GFKAAPRVTLK
-474 YSPAEWLVARANGG
+474 YSPVEWFVARANGG
-488 RGLRYADPVADNIGV
+488 RGLRYADPLADNIGV
-503 MSTHSWLKG
+503 MSTHSVFKG
-512 DCMERLL
+512 NCMERLL

-529 TFYLPFGVDPSKT
+529 TFYMPFGADPSTT
-542 YISFDYFRTQ
+542 YVSLDYFRTVFTKQ
-552 FVRQSMVDYEVP
+552 LMVDYEVP
-564 GVDVNGGR
+564 SLYGADGDKAGLR
-572 EIWFFD
+572 SIYFFD
-578 SDGRRSYSDNWQVDF
+578 SDGRRSYSDNWQIDF
-593 NVEPFDRFT
+593 NVEPFERFT
-602 VALTGRYTNARQE
+602 VALTGRYTDAKAE
-615 NYGGELVEKPMLSRF
+615 NYSGALVEKPMLSRF

-663 KDLRDGDGSL
+663 KDLRDDDGSL
-673 LYADGRTPVYPL
+673 LYPDGRTPVYPM

-700 AGVENITDFTQKHV
+700 AGVENITNFTQKKV
-714 LVGDRNAAGERSPWT
+714 LVGDRNAAGEWTPWT
-729 SGFDASCVWG
+729 PGFDASCVWG
-739 PIMGRRINLGVRLT
+739 PLMGRRVNVGVRLT
-753 LWRATKND
+753 LWRATKD

>member
-1 MSVLLYWRRLVLLG
+1 MATVLSVGMS
-15 GYGMKK
+15 
-21 FIVAGIFMVLC
+21 
-32 TGLQAQSMDTTSIY
+32 AQSVDTTSIY
-46 KDRKDSLSAAV
+46 KDRKDSLNATV

-189 QASMMSDT
+189 QASMMNDT
-197 KADFNATSAWRL
+197 KADFNATSAWQL
-209 SPTIYTILLGHVSGN
+209 SPTVYTILLGHVSGN
-224 FKTYDMNHD
+224 FKTYDMNDD
-233 GFRDDPRML
+233 GFRDDPKML

-260 WGVKAVRDRRQGG
+260 WGVKAVRDHRQGG
-273 MDGYDKDRLHSLVT
+273 MDGYDKSGMEPRWASDEFILEPT
-287 EPVEVTAPARGSVVR
+287 EGNSFAKYLS
-302 QDSPTAEVTS
+302 
-312 IKESLSGTPWG
+312 ESPWG

-377 VNLLYRNM
+377 INLLYRNM

-407 SKLDY
+407 AKLDY
-412 SLWNMT
+412 GLWSGENWN
-418 DGNILRPYSGIADHF
+418 GQRPYSGIADHF

-458 WYKGN
+458 WYKGS
-463 GLKVAPRVTLK
+463 GFKLAPRVTLK
-474 YSPAEWLVARANGG
+474 YSPTEWFVARANGG

-503 MSTHSWLKG
+503 MSTHSRLQG
-512 DCMERLL
+512 NCMERLL
-519 EDSWTFGGNV
+519 EDSWTFGGNL
-529 TFYLPFGVDPSKT
+529 TFYMPLGVDPSKT
-542 YISFDYFRTQ
+542 YVSFDYFRTQ
-552 FVRQSMVDYEVP
+552 FARQLMVDYEVP
-564 GVDVNGGR
+564 GTDVNGGR
-572 EIWFFD
+572 DIWFFD

-615 NYGGELVEKPMLSRF
+615 NYGGELVEKPMLSCF

-663 KDLRDGDGSL
+663 KDLKDDGGEL
-673 LYADGRTPVYPL
+673 LYPDGRTPVYPL

-700 AGVENITDFTQKHV
+700 AGVENITNFTQMHV
-714 LVGDRNAAGERSPWT
+714 LVGDRNAAGEWTPWT
-729 SGFDASCVWG
+729 PGFDASCVWG

>member
-1 MSVLLYWRRLVLLG
+1 MMGIMRRV
-15 GYGMKK
+15 
-21 FIVAGIFMVLC
+21 IVSFFAAFALC
-32 TGLQAQSMDTTSIY
+32 ASLSAQSVDTTSIY
-46 KDRKDSLSAAV
+46 KDRKDSLSATV
-57 FVGHQENSISRGK
+57 FVGHQENAISKGK

-86 CCNLAESFENSASV
+86 CCNLAESFENTASV

-197 KADFNATSAWRL
+197 KADFNATSAWQV
-209 SPTIYTILLGHVSGN
+209 SPTLYTILLGHVSGN

-233 GFRDDPRML
+233 GFRDDPKML

-260 WGVKAVRDRRQGG
+260 WGVKAVKDHRQGG
-273 MDGYDKDRLHSLVT
+273 MDGYDKDR
-287 EPVEVTAPARGSVVR
+287 VR
-302 QDSPTAEVTS
+302 EALPLNYTS
-312 IKESLSGTPWG
+312 GELFKEPWG
-323 TDITNSLLNAY
+323 TDIDNHLLNAY

-348 IAAIADWSWQKSD
+348 VAAVVDWSWQKSD

-368 YLASQQSGF
+368 YLAEQQSGF
-377 VNLLYRNM
+377 VNLLYRNK
-385 LNESHDF
+385 LNDSHDF

-402 IDEAV
+402 IDETAA
-407 SKLDY
+407 KMD
-412 SLWNMT
+412 WAF
-418 DGNILRPYSGIADHF
+418 GNIYGQLMMGENILHPYSGVADHF

-447 IFTSIVGVSAD
+447 IFTSIVGAAVN

-463 GLKVAPRVTLK
+463 GFKAAPRVTFK
-474 YSPAEWLVARANGG
+474 YSPVEWFVARANGG
-488 RGLRYADPVADNIGV
+488 RGLRYADPLADNIGV
-503 MSTHSWLKG
+503 MSTHSVFNG
-512 DCMERLL
+512 NCMERLL

-529 TFYLPFGVDPSKT
+529 TFYMPFGSDPSTT
-542 YISFDYFRTQ
+542 YVSVDYFRTVFTKQ
-552 FVRQSMVDYEVP
+552 LMVDYEVP
-564 GVDVNGGR
+564 SLYGADGDKAGLR
-572 EIWFFD
+572 SIYFFD
-578 SDGRRSYSDNWQVDF
+578 SDGMRSYSDNWQIDF

-602 VALTGRYTNARQE
+602 VALTGRYTNAKAE
-615 NYGGELVEKPMLSRF
+615 NYGGDLVEKPMLSRF

-663 KDLRDGDGSL
+663 KDLRDDDGSL
-673 LYADGRTPVYPL
+673 LYPDGRTPVYPM

-700 AGVENITDFTQKHV
+700 AGVENITNFTQKKV
-714 LVGDRNAAGERSPWT
+714 LVGDRNAAGEWTPWT
-729 SGFDASCVWG
+729 PGFDASCVWG
-739 PIMGRRINLGVRLT
+739 PLMGRRVNVGVRLT
-753 LWRATKND
+753 LWRATKD

>member
-1 MSVLLYWRRLVLLG
+1 MATVLSVGMS
-15 GYGMKK
+15 
-21 FIVAGIFMVLC
+21 
-32 TGLQAQSMDTTSIY
+32 AQSVDTTSIY
-46 KDRKDSLSAAV
+46 KDRKDSLNATV
-57 FVGHQENSISRGK
+57 FVAHQENSISRGK

-197 KADFNATSAWRL
+197 KADFNATSAWQL
-209 SPTIYTILLGHVSGN
+209 SPTVYTILLGHVSGN
-224 FKTYDMNHD
+224 FKTYDMNDD
-233 GFRDDPRML
+233 GFRDDPKML

-260 WGVKAVRDRRQGG
+260 WGVKAVRDHRQGG
-273 MDGYDKDRLHSLVT
+273 MDGYDKSGMEPRWASDEFILEPT
-287 EPVEVTAPARGSVVR
+287 EGNSFAKYLS
-302 QDSPTAEVTS
+302 
-312 IKESLSGTPWG
+312 ESPWG

-377 VNLLYRNM
+377 INLLYRNM

-407 SKLDY
+407 AKLDY
-412 SLWNMT
+412 GLWSGENWN
-418 DGNILRPYSGIADHF
+418 GQRPYSGIADHF

-458 WYKGN
+458 WYKGS
-463 GLKVAPRVTLK
+463 GFKLAPRVTLK
-474 YSPAEWLVARANGG
+474 YSPTEWFVARANGG

-503 MSTHSWLKG
+503 MSTHSRLQG
-512 DCMERLL
+512 NCMERLL
-519 EDSWTFGGNV
+519 EDSWTFGGNL
-529 TFYLPFGVDPSKT
+529 TFYMPLGVDPSKT
-542 YISFDYFRTQ
+542 YVSFDYFRTQ
-552 FVRQSMVDYEVP
+552 FARQLMVDYEVP
-564 GVDVNGGR
+564 GTDVNGGR
-572 EIWFFD
+572 DIWFFD
-578 SDGRRSYSDNWQVDF
+578 SDGRRLYSDNWQVDF

-615 NYGGELVEKPMLSRF
+615 NYGGELVEKPMLSCF

-663 KDLRDGDGSL
+663 KDLKDDGGEL
-673 LYADGRTPVYPL
+673 LYPDGRTPVYPL

-700 AGVENITDFTQKHV
+700 AGVENITNFTQKHV
-714 LVGDRNAAGERSPWT
+714 LVGDRNAAGEWTPWT
-729 SGFDASCVWG
+729 PGFDASCVWG

>member
-1 MSVLLYWRRLVLLG
+1 MVFLFACCEQTSYIIVVDC
-15 GYGMKK
+15 MKK
-21 FIVAGIFMVLC
+21 TLMTLVSLLVTVSAF
-32 TGLQAQSMDTTSIY
+32 AQVVDTSSIY
-46 KDRKDSLSAAV
+46 KDRKDSLSATV

-197 KADFNATSAWRL
+197 KADFNATSAWQI
-209 SPTIYTILLGHVSGN
+209 SPTVYTIFLGHVSGN

-233 GFRDDPRML
+233 GFRDDPKML

-260 WGVKAVRDRRQGG
+260 WGVKAVSDHRQGG
-273 MDGYDKDRLHSLVT
+273 MDGYEKDMVL
-287 EPVEVTAPARGSVVR
+287 P
-302 QDSPTAEVTS
+302 SPFPGDAQMTS
-312 IKESLSGTPWG
+312 IDVIPWG
-323 TDITNSLLNAY
+323 TDIDNRLLNAY
-334 LKVGKPLREDGSSS
+334 LKIGKPLREDGSSS
-348 IAAIADWSWQKSD
+348 MAAIADWSWQKSD

-368 YLASQQSGF
+368 YLAEQQSGF
-377 VNLLYRNM
+377 VNLLYRNK
-385 LNESHDF
+385 LNGSHDF

-402 IDEAV
+402 IDENVAKFDYV
-407 SKLDY
+407 FWKLVGG
-412 SLWNMT
+412 
-418 DGNILRPYSGIADHF
+418 DGQTPYSENADHS
-433 FGGAYGEYTFHAGD
+433 FGGAYGEYTFHAGE
-447 IFTSIVGVSAD
+447 IFTSIVGVSAN

-463 GLKVAPRVTLK
+463 GFKVAPRVTLK
-474 YSPAEWLVARANGG
+474 YSPAEWIVARANGG

-503 MSTHSWLKG
+503 MSTHSSFKG
-512 DCMERLL
+512 DCMNRLL
-519 EDSWTFGGNV
+519 EDSWTYGGNV
-529 TFYLPFGVDPSKT
+529 TFYMPFGVDPSKT

-552 FVRQSMVDYEVP
+552 FSRQLMVDYEVP
-564 GVDVNGGR
+564 KASGIEGR
-572 EIWFFD
+572 DIWFFD

-602 VALTGRYTNARQE
+602 LALTGRYTNARQE
-615 NYGGELVEKPMLSRF
+615 NYAGDLVEKPMLSRF

-663 KDLRDGDGSL
+663 KDLKDHDGSL

-700 AGVENITDFTQKHV
+700 AGVENITDFTQKRV
-714 LVGDRNAAGERSPWT
+714 LVGDTNSSGEWTPWT
-729 SGFDASCVWG
+729 PDFDASCVWG
-739 PIMGRRINLGVRLT
+739 PIMGRRINVGVRLT

>member
-1 MSVLLYWRRLVLLG
+1 
-15 GYGMKK
+15 MKK

-32 TGLQAQSMDTTSIY
+32 VGLNAQSVDTANIY
-46 KDRKDSLSAAV
+46 KDRTDSLSATV
-57 FVGHQENSISRGK
+57 FVGHQDNSISRGK

-111 RQIRLL
+111 RQIRIL

-197 KADFNATSAWRL
+197 KADFNATSAWQL
-209 SPTIYTILLGHVSGN
+209 SPTIYTIVLGHVSGN

-233 GFRDDPRML
+233 GFRDDPKML

-273 MDGYDKDRLHSLVT
+273 MDGYDKDRVLSWVSKTTVT
-287 EPVEVTAPARGSVVR
+287 ESSEL
-302 QDSPTAEVTS
+302 TS
-312 IKESLSGTPWG
+312 IKESLAGTSWG

-368 YLASQQSGF
+368 YLAEQQSGF
-377 VNLLYRNM
+377 VNFLYRNK
-385 LNESHDF
+385 LNDSHDF

-402 IDEAV
+402 IDEDVA
-407 SKLDY
+407 KLDY
-412 SLWNMT
+412 NLWNMSEG
-418 DGNILRPYSGIADHF
+418 GNILSPYSGIADHF

-463 GLKVAPRVTLK
+463 GFKVAPRVTLK
-474 YSPAEWLVARANGG
+474 YSPSEWFVARANGG

-503 MSTHSWLKG
+503 MSTHSRLKG
-512 DCMERLL
+512 DCMDRLL

-529 TFYLPFGVDPSKT
+529 TFYMPFGVDPSKT

-552 FVRQSMVDYEVP
+552 FSRQLMVDYEVP
-564 GVDVNGGR
+564 GADVNGGR
-572 EIWFFD
+572 DIWFFD

-615 NYGGELVEKPMLSRF
+615 NYVGDLVEKPMLSRF
-630 KGVLNLQYKTNLS
+630 KGVLNLQYKTNLG

-663 KDLRDGDGSL
+663 KNLKDDRGNL

-714 LVGDRNAAGERSPWT
+714 LVGDRYSTGEWTPWT

-739 PIMGRRINLGVRLT
+739 PIMGRRINVGVRLT
-753 LWRATKND
+753 LWRATKNN

>member
-1 MSVLLYWRRLVLLG
+1 MATVLSVGMS
-15 GYGMKK
+15 
-21 FIVAGIFMVLC
+21 
-32 TGLQAQSMDTTSIY
+32 AQSVDTTSIY
-46 KDRKDSLSAAV
+46 KDRKDSLNATV

-197 KADFNATSAWRL
+197 KADFNATSAWQL
-209 SPTIYTILLGHVSGN
+209 SPTVYTILLGHVSGN
-224 FKTYDMNHD
+224 FKTYDMNDD
-233 GFRDDPRML
+233 GFRDDPKML

-260 WGVKAVRDRRQGG
+260 WGVKAVRDHRQGG
-273 MDGYDKDRLHSLVT
+273 MDGYDKSGMEPRWASDEFILEPT
-287 EPVEVTAPARGSVVR
+287 EGNSFAKYLS
-302 QDSPTAEVTS
+302 
-312 IKESLSGTPWG
+312 ESPWG

-377 VNLLYRNM
+377 INLLYRNM

-407 SKLDY
+407 AKLDY
-412 SLWNMT
+412 GQWSGENWN
-418 DGNILRPYSGIADHF
+418 GQRPYSGIADHF

-458 WYKGN
+458 WYKGS
-463 GLKVAPRVTLK
+463 GFKLAPRVTLK

-503 MSTHSWLKG
+503 MSTHSRLQG
-512 DCMERLL
+512 NCMERLL
-519 EDSWTFGGNV
+519 EDSWTFGGNL
-529 TFYLPFGVDPSKT
+529 TFYMPLGVDPSKT
-542 YISFDYFRTQ
+542 YVSFDYFRTQ
-552 FVRQSMVDYEVP
+552 FARQLMVDYEMP
-564 GVDVNGGR
+564 GTDVNGGR
-572 EIWFFD
+572 DIWFFD

-615 NYGGELVEKPMLSRF
+615 NYGGELVEKPMLSCF

-663 KDLRDGDGSL
+663 KDLKDDGGEL
-673 LYADGRTPVYPL
+673 LYPDGRTPVYPL

-700 AGVENITDFTQKHV
+700 AGVENITNFTQKHV
-714 LVGDRNAAGERSPWT
+714 LVGDRNAAGEWTPWT
-729 SGFDASCVWG
+729 PGFDASCVWG

>member
-1 MSVLLYWRRLVLLG
+1 MATVLSVGMS
-15 GYGMKK
+15 
-21 FIVAGIFMVLC
+21 
-32 TGLQAQSMDTTSIY
+32 AQSVDTTSIY
-46 KDRKDSLSAAV
+46 KDRKDSLNATV

-197 KADFNATSAWRL
+197 KADFNATSAWQL
-209 SPTIYTILLGHVSGN
+209 SPTVYTILLGHVSGN
-224 FKTYDMNHD
+224 FKTYDMNDD
-233 GFRDDPRML
+233 GFRDDPKML

-273 MDGYDKDRLHSLVT
+273 MDGYDKSGMEPRWASDEFILEPT
-287 EPVEVTAPARGSVVR
+287 EGNSFAKYLS
-302 QDSPTAEVTS
+302 
-312 IKESLSGTPWG
+312 ESHWG

-377 VNLLYRNM
+377 INLLYRNM

-407 SKLDY
+407 AKLDY
-412 SLWNMT
+412 GLWSGENWN
-418 DGNILRPYSGIADHF
+418 GQRPYSGIADHF

-458 WYKGN
+458 WYKGS
-463 GLKVAPRVTLK
+463 GFKLAPRVTLK
-474 YSPAEWLVARANGG
+474 YSPTEWFVARANGG

-503 MSTHSWLKG
+503 MSTHSRLQG
-512 DCMERLL
+512 NCMERLL
-519 EDSWTFGGNV
+519 EDSWTFGGNL
-529 TFYLPFGVDPSKT
+529 TFYMPLGVDPSKT
-542 YISFDYFRTQ
+542 YVSFDYFRTQ
-552 FVRQSMVDYEVP
+552 FARQLMVDYEVP
-564 GVDVNGGR
+564 GTDVNGGR
-572 EIWFFD
+572 DIWFFD
-578 SDGRRSYSDNWQVDF
+578 SDGRRLYSDNWQVDF

-615 NYGGELVEKPMLSRF
+615 NYGGELVEKPMLSCF

-663 KDLRDGDGSL
+663 KDLKDDGGEL
-673 LYADGRTPVYPL
+673 LYPDGRTPVYPL

-700 AGVENITDFTQKHV
+700 AGVENITNFTQKHV
-714 LVGDRNAAGERSPWT
+714 LVGDRNAAGEWTPWT
-729 SGFDASCVWG
+729 PGFDASCVWG

>member
-1 MSVLLYWRRLVLLG
+1 MATVLSVGMS
-15 GYGMKK
+15 
-21 FIVAGIFMVLC
+21 
-32 TGLQAQSMDTTSIY
+32 AQSVDTTSIY
-46 KDRKDSLSAAV
+46 KDRKDSLNATV

-197 KADFNATSAWRL
+197 KADFNATSAWQL
-209 SPTIYTILLGHVSGN
+209 SPTVYTILLGHVSGN
-224 FKTYDMNHD
+224 FKTYDMNDD
-233 GFRDDPRML
+233 GFRDDPKML

-260 WGVKAVRDRRQGG
+260 WGVKAVRDHRQGG
-273 MDGYDKDRLHSLVT
+273 MDGYDKSGMEPRWASDEFILEPT
-287 EPVEVTAPARGSVVR
+287 EGNSFAKYLS
-302 QDSPTAEVTS
+302 
-312 IKESLSGTPWG
+312 ESPWG

-377 VNLLYRNM
+377 INLLYRNM

-407 SKLDY
+407 AKLDY
-412 SLWNMT
+412 GLWSGENWN
-418 DGNILRPYSGIADHF
+418 GQRPYSGIADHF

-458 WYKGN
+458 WYKGS
-463 GLKVAPRVTLK
+463 GFKLAPRVTLK
-474 YSPAEWLVARANGG
+474 YSPTEWFVARANGG

-503 MSTHSWLKG
+503 MSTHSRLQG
-512 DCMERLL
+512 NCMERLL
-519 EDSWTFGGNV
+519 EHSWTFGGNL
-529 TFYLPFGVDPSKT
+529 TFYMPLGVDPSKT
-542 YISFDYFRTQ
+542 YVSFDYFRTQ
-552 FVRQSMVDYEVP
+552 FARQLMVDYEVP
-564 GVDVNGGR
+564 GTDVNGGR
-572 EIWFFD
+572 DIWFFD

-615 NYGGELVEKPMLSRF
+615 NYGGELVEKPMLSCF

-663 KDLRDGDGSL
+663 KDLKDDGGEL
-673 LYADGRTPVYPL
+673 LYPDGRTPVYPL

-700 AGVENITDFTQKHV
+700 AGVENITNFTQMHV
-714 LVGDRNAAGERSPWT
+714 LVGDRNAAGEWTPWT
-729 SGFDASCVWG
+729 PGFDASCVWG

>member
-1 MSVLLYWRRLVLLG
+1 MATVLSVGMS
-15 GYGMKK
+15 
-21 FIVAGIFMVLC
+21 
-32 TGLQAQSMDTTSIY
+32 AQSVDTTSIY
-46 KDRKDSLSAAV
+46 KDRKDSLNATV

-197 KADFNATSAWRL
+197 KADFNATSAWQL
-209 SPTIYTILLGHVSGN
+209 SPTVYTILLGHVSGN
-224 FKTYDMNHD
+224 FKTYDMNDD
-233 GFRDDPRML
+233 GFRDDPKML

-260 WGVKAVRDRRQGG
+260 WGVKAVWDHRQGG
-273 MDGYDKDRLHSLVT
+273 MDGYDKSGMEPRWASDEFILEPT
-287 EPVEVTAPARGSVVR
+287 EGNSFAKYLS
-302 QDSPTAEVTS
+302 
-312 IKESLSGTPWG
+312 ESPWG

-368 YLASQQSGF
+368 YLASQHSGF
-377 VNLLYRNM
+377 INLLYRNM

-407 SKLDY
+407 AKLDY
-412 SLWNMT
+412 GLWSGENWN
-418 DGNILRPYSGIADHF
+418 GQRPYSGIADHF

-458 WYKGN
+458 WYKGS
-463 GLKVAPRVTLK
+463 GFKLAPRVTLK
-474 YSPAEWLVARANGG
+474 YSPAEWFVSRANGG

-503 MSTHSWLKG
+503 MSTHSRLQG
-512 DCMERLL
+512 NCMERLL
-519 EDSWTFGGNV
+519 EDSWTFGGNL
-529 TFYLPFGVDPSKT
+529 TFYMPLGVDPSKT
-542 YISFDYFRTQ
+542 YVSFDYFRTQ
-552 FVRQSMVDYEVP
+552 FARQLMVDYEVP
-564 GVDVNGGR
+564 GTDVNGGR
-572 EIWFFD
+572 DIWFFD

-615 NYGGELVEKPMLSRF
+615 NYGGELVEKPMLSCF

-663 KDLRDGDGSL
+663 KDLKDDGGEL
-673 LYADGRTPVYPL
+673 LYPDGRTPVYPL

-700 AGVENITDFTQKHV
+700 AGVENITNFTQMHV
-714 LVGDRNAAGERSPWT
+714 LVGDRNAAGEWTPWT
-729 SGFDASCVWG
+729 PGFDASCVWG

>member
-1 MSVLLYWRRLVLLG
+1 MATVLSVGMS
-15 GYGMKK
+15 
-21 FIVAGIFMVLC
+21 
-32 TGLQAQSMDTTSIY
+32 AQSVDTTSIY
-46 KDRKDSLSAAV
+46 KDRKDSLNATV

-197 KADFNATSAWRL
+197 KADFNATSAWQL
-209 SPTIYTILLGHVSGN
+209 SPTVYTILLGHVSGN
-224 FKTYDMNHD
+224 FKTYDMNDD
-233 GFRDDPRML
+233 GFRDDPKML

-260 WGVKAVRDRRQGG
+260 WGVKAVRDHRQGG
-273 MDGYDKDRLHSLVT
+273 MDGYDKSGMEPRWASDEFILEPT
-287 EPVEVTAPARGSVVR
+287 EGNSFAKYLS
-302 QDSPTAEVTS
+302 
-312 IKESLSGTPWG
+312 ESPWG

-377 VNLLYRNM
+377 INLLYRNM

-407 SKLDY
+407 AKLDY
-412 SLWNMT
+412 GLWSGENWN
-418 DGNILRPYSGIADHF
+418 GQRPYSGIADHF

-458 WYKGN
+458 WYKGS
-463 GLKVAPRVTLK
+463 GFKLAPRVTLK
-474 YSPAEWLVARANGG
+474 YSPTEWFVARANGG

-503 MSTHSWLKG
+503 MSTHSRLQG
-512 DCMERLL
+512 NCMERLL
-519 EDSWTFGGNV
+519 EDSWTFGGNL
-529 TFYLPFGVDPSKT
+529 TFYMPLGVDPSKT

-552 FVRQSMVDYEVP
+552 FARQLMVDYEVP
-564 GVDVNGGR
+564 GTDVNGGR
-572 EIWFFD
+572 DIWFFD

-615 NYGGELVEKPMLSRF
+615 NYGGELVEKPMLSCF

-663 KDLRDGDGSL
+663 KDLKDDGGEL
-673 LYADGRTPVYPL
+673 LYPDGRTPVYPL

-700 AGVENITDFTQKHV
+700 AGVENITNFTQMHV
-714 LVGDRNAAGERSPWT
+714 LVGDRNAAGEWTPWT
-729 SGFDASCVWG
+729 PGFDASCVWG

>member
-1 MSVLLYWRRLVLLG
+1 MATVLSVGMS
-15 GYGMKK
+15 
-21 FIVAGIFMVLC
+21 
-32 TGLQAQSMDTTSIY
+32 AQSVDTTSIY
-46 KDRKDSLSAAV
+46 KDRKDSLNATV

-197 KADFNATSAWRL
+197 KADFNATSAWQL
-209 SPTIYTILLGHVSGN
+209 SPTVYTILLGHVSGN
-224 FKTYDMNHD
+224 FKTYDMNDD
-233 GFRDDPRML
+233 GFRDDPKML

-260 WGVKAVRDRRQGG
+260 WGVKAVRDHRQGG
-273 MDGYDKDRLHSLVT
+273 MDGYDKSGMEPRWASDESILEPT
-287 EPVEVTAPARGSVVR
+287 EGNSFAKYLS
-302 QDSPTAEVTS
+302 
-312 IKESLSGTPWG
+312 ESHWG

-377 VNLLYRNM
+377 INLLYRNM

-407 SKLDY
+407 AKLDY
-412 SLWNMT
+412 GLWSGENWN
-418 DGNILRPYSGIADHF
+418 GQRPYSGIADHF

-503 MSTHSWLKG
+503 MSTHSRLQG
-512 DCMERLL
+512 NCMERLL
-519 EDSWTFGGNV
+519 EDSWTFGGNL
-529 TFYLPFGVDPSKT
+529 TFYMPLGVDPSKT
-542 YISFDYFRTQ
+542 YVSFDYFRTQ
-552 FVRQSMVDYEVP
+552 FARQLMVDYEVP
-564 GVDVNGGR
+564 GTDVNGGR
-572 EIWFFD
+572 DIWFFD

-615 NYGGELVEKPMLSRF
+615 NYGGELVEKPMLSCF

-663 KDLRDGDGSL
+663 KDLKDDGGEL
-673 LYADGRTPVYPL
+673 LYPDGRTPVYPL

-700 AGVENITDFTQKHV
+700 AGVENITNFTQMHV
-714 LVGDRNAAGERSPWT
+714 LVGDRNAAGEWTPWT
-729 SGFDASCVWG
+729 PGFDASCVWG

>member
-1 MSVLLYWRRLVLLG
+1 MATVLSVGMS
-15 GYGMKK
+15 
-21 FIVAGIFMVLC
+21 
-32 TGLQAQSMDTTSIY
+32 AQSVDTTSIY
-46 KDRKDSLSAAV
+46 KDRKDSLNATV

-197 KADFNATSAWRL
+197 KADFNATSAWQL
-209 SPTIYTILLGHVSGN
+209 SPTVYTILLGHVSGN
-224 FKTYDMNHD
+224 FKTYDMNDD
-233 GFRDDPRML
+233 GFRDDPKML

-260 WGVKAVRDRRQGG
+260 WGVKAVRDHRQGG
-273 MDGYDKDRLHSLVT
+273 MDGYDKSGMEPRWASDEFILEPT
-287 EPVEVTAPARGSVVR
+287 EGNSFAKYLS
-302 QDSPTAEVTS
+302 
-312 IKESLSGTPWG
+312 ESPWG

-377 VNLLYRNM
+377 INLLYRNM

-407 SKLDY
+407 AKLDY
-412 SLWNMT
+412 GQWSGENWN
-418 DGNILRPYSGIADHF
+418 GQRPYSGIADHF

-503 MSTHSWLKG
+503 MSTHSRLQG
-512 DCMERLL
+512 NCMERLL
-519 EDSWTFGGNV
+519 EDSWTFGGNL
-529 TFYLPFGVDPSKT
+529 TFYMPLGVDPSKT
-542 YISFDYFRTQ
+542 YVSFDYFRTQ
-552 FVRQSMVDYEVP
+552 FARQLMVDYEVP
-564 GVDVNGGR
+564 GTDVNGGR
-572 EIWFFD
+572 DIWFFD

-615 NYGGELVEKPMLSRF
+615 NYGGELVEKPMLSCF

-663 KDLRDGDGSL
+663 KDLKDDGGEL
-673 LYADGRTPVYPL
+673 LYPDGRTPVYPL

-700 AGVENITDFTQKHV
+700 AGVENITNFTQMHV
-714 LVGDRNAAGERSPWT
+714 LVGDRNAAGEWTPWT
-729 SGFDASCVWG
+729 PGFDASCVWG

>member
-1 MSVLLYWRRLVLLG
+1 MATVLSVGMS
-15 GYGMKK
+15 
-21 FIVAGIFMVLC
+21 
-32 TGLQAQSMDTTSIY
+32 AQSVDTTSIY
-46 KDRKDSLSAAV
+46 KDRKDSLNATV

-197 KADFNATSAWRL
+197 KADFNATSAWQL
-209 SPTIYTILLGHVSGN
+209 SPTVYTILLGHVSGN
-224 FKTYDMNHD
+224 FKTYDMNDD
-233 GFRDDPRML
+233 GFRDDPKML

-260 WGVKAVRDRRQGG
+260 WGVKAVRDHRQGG
-273 MDGYDKDRLHSLVT
+273 MDGYDKSGMEPRWASDEFILEPT
-287 EPVEVTAPARGSVVR
+287 EGNSFAKYLS
-302 QDSPTAEVTS
+302 
-312 IKESLSGTPWG
+312 ESPWG

-377 VNLLYRNM
+377 INLLYRNM

-407 SKLDY
+407 AKLDY
-412 SLWNMT
+412 GLWSGENWN
-418 DGNILRPYSGIADHF
+418 GQRPYSGIADHF

-458 WYKGN
+458 WYKG
-463 GLKVAPRVTLK
+463 RVTLK
-474 YSPAEWLVARANGG
+474 YSPAEWFVARANGG

-503 MSTHSWLKG
+503 MSTHSRLQG
-512 DCMERLL
+512 NCMERLL
-519 EDSWTFGGNV
+519 EDSWTFGGNL
-529 TFYLPFGVDPSKT
+529 TFYMPLGVDPSKT

-552 FVRQSMVDYEVP
+552 FARQSMVDYEMP
-564 GVDVNGGR
+564 GTDVNGGR
-572 EIWFFD
+572 DIWFFD
-578 SDGRRSYSDNWQVDF
+578 SNGRRSYSDNWQVDF

-615 NYGGELVEKPMLSRF
+615 NYGGELVEKPMLSCF

-663 KDLRDGDGSL
+663 KDLKDDGGEL
-673 LYADGRTPVYPL
+673 LYPDGRTPVYPL

-700 AGVENITDFTQKHV
+700 AGVENITNFTQMHV
-714 LVGDRNAAGERSPWT
+714 LVGDRNSAGEWTPWT
-729 SGFDASCVWG
+729 PGFDASCVWG

>member
-1 MSVLLYWRRLVLLG
+1 MATVLSVGMS
-15 GYGMKK
+15 
-21 FIVAGIFMVLC
+21 
-32 TGLQAQSMDTTSIY
+32 AQSVDTTSIY
-46 KDRKDSLSAAV
+46 KDRKDSLNATV

-197 KADFNATSAWRL
+197 KADFNATSAWQL
-209 SPTIYTILLGHVSGN
+209 SPTVYTILLGHVSGN
-224 FKTYDMNHD
+224 FKTYDMNDD
-233 GFRDDPRML
+233 GFRDDPKML

-273 MDGYDKDRLHSLVT
+273 MDGYDKSGMEPRWASDEFILEPT
-287 EPVEVTAPARGSVVR
+287 EGNSFAKYLS
-302 QDSPTAEVTS
+302 
-312 IKESLSGTPWG
+312 ESPWG

-377 VNLLYRNM
+377 INLLYRNM

-407 SKLDY
+407 AKLDY
-412 SLWNMT
+412 GLWSGENWN
-418 DGNILRPYSGIADHF
+418 GQRPYSGIADHF

-458 WYKGN
+458 WYKGS
-463 GLKVAPRVTLK
+463 GFKLAPRVTLK
-474 YSPAEWLVARANGG
+474 YSPTEWFVARANGG

-503 MSTHSWLKG
+503 MSTHSRLQG
-512 DCMERLL
+512 NCMERLL
-519 EDSWTFGGNV
+519 EDSWTFGGNL
-529 TFYLPFGVDPSKT
+529 TFYMPLGVDPSKT
-542 YISFDYFRTQ
+542 YVSFDYFRTQ
-552 FVRQSMVDYEVP
+552 FARQLMVDYEVP
-564 GVDVNGGR
+564 GTDVNGGR
-572 EIWFFD
+572 DIWFFD

-615 NYGGELVEKPMLSRF
+615 NYGGELVEKPMLSCF

-663 KDLRDGDGSL
+663 KDLKDDGGEL
-673 LYADGRTPVYPL
+673 LYPDGRTPVYPL

-700 AGVENITDFTQKHV
+700 AGVENITNFTQMHV
-714 LVGDRNAAGERSPWT
+714 LVGDRNAAGEWTPWT
-729 SGFDASCVWG
+729 PGFDASCVWG

>member
-1 MSVLLYWRRLVLLG
+1 MATVLSVGMS
-15 GYGMKK
+15 
-21 FIVAGIFMVLC
+21 
-32 TGLQAQSMDTTSIY
+32 AQSVDTTSIY
-46 KDRKDSLSAAV
+46 KDRKDSLNATV

-86 CCNLAESFENSASV
+86 CCTLAESFENSASV

-197 KADFNATSAWRL
+197 KADFNATSAWQL
-209 SPTIYTILLGHVSGN
+209 SPTVYTILLGHVSGN
-224 FKTYDMNHD
+224 FKTYDMNDD
-233 GFRDDPRML
+233 GFRDDPKML

-260 WGVKAVRDRRQGG
+260 WGVKAVRDHRQGG
-273 MDGYDKDRLHSLVT
+273 MDGYDKSGMEPRWASDESILEPT
-287 EPVEVTAPARGSVVR
+287 EGNSFAKYLS
-302 QDSPTAEVTS
+302 
-312 IKESLSGTPWG
+312 ESHWG

-377 VNLLYRNM
+377 INLLYRNM

-407 SKLDY
+407 AKLDY
-412 SLWNMT
+412 GLWSGENWN
-418 DGNILRPYSGIADHF
+418 GQRPYSGIADHF

-503 MSTHSWLKG
+503 MSTHSRLQG
-512 DCMERLL
+512 NCMERLL
-519 EDSWTFGGNV
+519 EDSWTFGGNL
-529 TFYLPFGVDPSKT
+529 TFYMPLGVDPSKT
-542 YISFDYFRTQ
+542 YVSFDYFRTQ
-552 FVRQSMVDYEVP
+552 FARQLMVDYEVP
-564 GVDVNGGR
+564 GTDVNGGR
-572 EIWFFD
+572 DIWFFD

-615 NYGGELVEKPMLSRF
+615 NYGGELVEKPMLSCF

-663 KDLRDGDGSL
+663 KDLKDDGGEL
-673 LYADGRTPVYPL
+673 LYPDGRTPVYPL

-700 AGVENITDFTQKHV
+700 AGVENITNFTQMHV
-714 LVGDRNAAGERSPWT
+714 LVGDRNAAGEWTPWT
-729 SGFDASCVWG
+729 PGFDASCVWG

>member
-1 MSVLLYWRRLVLLG
+1 MATVLSVGMS
-15 GYGMKK
+15 
-21 FIVAGIFMVLC
+21 
-32 TGLQAQSMDTTSIY
+32 AQSVDTTSIY
-46 KDRKDSLSAAV
+46 KDRKDSLNATV

-197 KADFNATSAWRL
+197 KADFNATSAWQL
-209 SPTIYTILLGHVSGN
+209 SPTVYTILLGHVSGN
-224 FKTYDMNHD
+224 FKTYDMNDD
-233 GFRDDPRML
+233 GFRDDPKML

-250 LYYTPELQVR
+250 LYYSPELQVR
-260 WGVKAVRDRRQGG
+260 WGVKAVRDHRQGG
-273 MDGYDKDRLHSLVT
+273 MDGYDKSGMEPRWASDEFILEPT
-287 EPVEVTAPARGSVVR
+287 EGNSFAKYLS
-302 QDSPTAEVTS
+302 
-312 IKESLSGTPWG
+312 ESPWG

-377 VNLLYRNM
+377 INLLYRNM

-407 SKLDY
+407 AKLDY
-412 SLWNMT
+412 GLWSGENWN
-418 DGNILRPYSGIADHF
+418 GQRPYSGIADHF

-458 WYKGN
+458 WYKGS
-463 GLKVAPRVTLK
+463 GFKLAPRVTLK
-474 YSPAEWLVARANGG
+474 YSPAEWFVVRANGG

-503 MSTHSWLKG
+503 MSTHSRLQG
-512 DCMERLL
+512 NCMERLL
-519 EDSWTFGGNV
+519 EDSWTFGGNL
-529 TFYLPFGVDPSKT
+529 TFYMPLVVDPSKT
-542 YISFDYFRTQ
+542 YVSFDYFRTQ
-552 FVRQSMVDYEVP
+552 FARQLMVDYEVP
-564 GVDVNGGR
+564 GTDVNGGR
-572 EIWFFD
+572 DIWFFD

-615 NYGGELVEKPMLSRF
+615 NYGGELVEKPMLSCF

-663 KDLRDGDGSL
+663 KDLKDDGGEL
-673 LYADGRTPVYPL
+673 LYPDGRTPVYPL

-700 AGVENITDFTQKHV
+700 AGVENITNFTQKHV
-714 LVGDRNAAGERSPWT
+714 LVGDRNAAGEWTPWT
-729 SGFDASCVWG
+729 PGFDASCVWG

>member
-1 MSVLLYWRRLVLLG
+1 MATVLSVGMS
-15 GYGMKK
+15 
-21 FIVAGIFMVLC
+21 
-32 TGLQAQSMDTTSIY
+32 AQSVDTTSIY
-46 KDRKDSLSAAV
+46 KDRKDSLNATV

-197 KADFNATSAWRL
+197 KADFNATSAWQL
-209 SPTIYTILLGHVSGN
+209 SPTVYTILLGHVSGN
-224 FKTYDMNHD
+224 FKTYDMNDD
-233 GFRDDPRML
+233 GFRDDPKML

-260 WGVKAVRDRRQGG
+260 WGVKAVRDHRQGG
-273 MDGYDKDRLHSLVT
+273 MDGYDKSGMEPRWASDEFILEPT
-287 EPVEVTAPARGSVVR
+287 EGNSFAKYLS
-302 QDSPTAEVTS
+302 
-312 IKESLSGTPWG
+312 ESPWG

-368 YLASQQSGF
+368 YLASQHSGF
-377 VNLLYRNM
+377 INLLYRNM

-407 SKLDY
+407 AKLDY
-412 SLWNMT
+412 GLWSGENWN
-418 DGNILRPYSGIADHF
+418 GQRPYSGIADHF

-458 WYKGN
+458 WYKGS
-463 GLKVAPRVTLK
+463 GFKLAPRVTLK
-474 YSPAEWLVARANGG
+474 YSPAEWFVSRANGG

-503 MSTHSWLKG
+503 MSTHSRLQG
-512 DCMERLL
+512 NCMERLL
-519 EDSWTFGGNV
+519 EDSWTFGGNL
-529 TFYLPFGVDPSKT
+529 TFYMPLGVDPSKT
-542 YISFDYFRTQ
+542 YVSFDYFRTQ
-552 FVRQSMVDYEVP
+552 FARQLMVDYEVP
-564 GVDVNGGR
+564 GTDVNGGR
-572 EIWFFD
+572 DIWFFD

-615 NYGGELVEKPMLSRF
+615 NYGGELVEKPMLSCF

-663 KDLRDGDGSL
+663 KDLKDDGGEL
-673 LYADGRTPVYPL
+673 LYPDGRTPVYPL

-700 AGVENITDFTQKHV
+700 AGVENITNFTQMHV
-714 LVGDRNAAGERSPWT
+714 LVGDRNAAGEWTPWT
-729 SGFDASCVWG
+729 PGFDASCVWG

>member
-1 MSVLLYWRRLVLLG
+1 MATVLSVGMS
-15 GYGMKK
+15 
-21 FIVAGIFMVLC
+21 
-32 TGLQAQSMDTTSIY
+32 AQSVDTTSIY
-46 KDRKDSLSAAV
+46 KDRKDSLNATV

-197 KADFNATSAWRL
+197 KADFNATSAWQL
-209 SPTIYTILLGHVSGN
+209 SPTVYTILLGHVSGN
-224 FKTYDMNHD
+224 FKTYDMNDD
-233 GFRDDPRML
+233 GFRDDPKML

-260 WGVKAVRDRRQGG
+260 WGVKAVRDHRQGG
-273 MDGYDKDRLHSLVT
+273 MDGYDKSGMEPRWASDEFILEPT
-287 EPVEVTAPARGSVVR
+287 EGNSFAKYLS
-302 QDSPTAEVTS
+302 
-312 IKESLSGTPWG
+312 ESPWG

-377 VNLLYRNM
+377 INLLYRNM

-407 SKLDY
+407 AKLDY
-412 SLWNMT
+412 GLWSGENWN
-418 DGNILRPYSGIADHF
+418 GQRPYSGIADHF

-458 WYKGN
+458 WYKGS
-463 GLKVAPRVTLK
+463 GFKLAPRVTLK
-474 YSPAEWLVARANGG
+474 YSPTEWFVARANGG

-503 MSTHSWLKG
+503 MSTHSRLQG
-512 DCMERLL
+512 NCMERLL
-519 EDSWTFGGNV
+519 EDSWTFGGNL
-529 TFYLPFGVDPSKT
+529 TFYMPLGVDPSKT
-542 YISFDYFRTQ
+542 YVSFDYFRTQ
-552 FVRQSMVDYEVP
+552 FARQLMVDYEMP
-564 GVDVNGGR
+564 GTDVNGGR
-572 EIWFFD
+572 DIWFFD
-578 SDGRRSYSDNWQVDF
+578 SNGRRSYSDNWQVDF

-615 NYGGELVEKPMLSRF
+615 NYGGELVEKPMLSCF

-663 KDLRDGDGSL
+663 KDLKDDGGEL
-673 LYADGRTPVYPL
+673 LYPDGRTPVYPL

-700 AGVENITDFTQKHV
+700 AGVENITNFTQMHV
-714 LVGDRNAAGERSPWT
+714 LVGDRNAAGEWTPWT
-729 SGFDASCVWG
+729 PGFDASCVWG

>member
-1 MSVLLYWRRLVLLG
+1 
-15 GYGMKK
+15 MKK

-135 GITAPYGL
+135 GITASYGL

-407 SKLDY
+407 AKLDY
-412 SLWNMT
+412 GLWNMT

-602 VALTGRYTNARQE
+602 VALTGRYTNACQE

-714 LVGDRNAAGERSPWT
+714 LVGDRNAAGEWSPWT
-729 SGFDASCVWG
+729 PGFDASCVWG